1 MQRPITLVGR
11 NNEGIKVKK
20 IFLALAVAAI
30 ATMAVVSS
38 ASAGV
43 ERYQTQT
50 ATFTVTQPAGA
61 VGQWGN
67 VWTHDYKVTVN
78 PCDGTF
84 TGIGKVYGEDQNGQF
99 SDSEKI
105 SGTFAKDSV
114 RLTATR
120 KSDGLQYSLTNAPTD
135 NATVSLATLNV
146 EVPWKI
152 EMKVTMPI
160 FTNTSNFKNHGDYVS
175 SQGGGS
181 DAAHSCIEMPI
192 H

>member
-1 MQRPITLVGR
+1 M
-11 NNEGIKVKK
+11 KK
-20 IFLALAVAAI
+20 ILFAVAVAVL

-61 VGQWGN
+61 VGQWDN

-84 TGIGKVYGEDQNGQF
+84 TGTGKVYGHDQNGPYNAT
-99 SDSEKI
+99 ETV
-105 SGTFAKDSV
+105 SGTFAGEKV
-114 RLTATR
+114 NLTATR
-120 KSDGLQYSLTNAPTD
+120 TDGLEYSLANAPFGDAVTI
-135 NATVSLATLNV
+135 ATLNQF
-146 EVPWKI
+146 VPWVI
-152 EMKVTMPI
+152 EMKVTSPL
-160 FTNTSNFKNHGDYVS
+160 FANTSNYKNHGDYVS
-175 SQGGGS
+175 QAGGGA
-181 DAAHSCIEMPI
+181 DAAHSCIGMPI